1 MPWRSAVLAAFAVG
15 ACNAALAEVTASN
28 AWARATAPGQKTG
41 AAYVTLRS
49 TGDAKVLGV
58 SSSAAGR
65 AELHTSM
72 IMSGVAS
79 MHPMDALELPAGQA
93 VELKPGGDH
102 IMLMELRHPLRHGEK
117 LPLVITVEEA
127 GGKRSRIEV
136 EARIVPLVE

>member
-1 MPWRSAVLAAFAVG
+1 MRWHSGFL
-15 ACNAALAEVTASN
+15 AALAFVAGNAAAEVTVSN

-49 TGDAKVLGV
+49 TEDAKVLGV

-79 MHPMDALELPAGQA
+79 MHALDALRLPAGKA
-93 VELKPGGDH
+93 VELKPGADH
-102 IMLMELRHPLRHGEK
+102 IMLMELKHPLRHGDK
-117 LPLVITVEEA
+117 VPLALTVEDA
-127 GGKRSRIEV
+127 HGKRSTIQV
-136 EARIVPLVE
+136 EARVVPLVE